1 MEQKREF
8 YSEVFRSLGCLK
20 LWEVRHSMVL
30 DFIDQMQVLSMLD
43 LGTCEST
50 LLMKVQRGLQVC
62 RMVGLDIDDQA
73 ISHAIDNLIP

>member
-8 YSEVFRSLGCLK
+8 YSQVYRSLGCLK
-20 LWEVRHSMVL
+20 LWEARHSMVL
-30 DFIDQMQVLSMLD
+30 DFIDQKQVLSMLD
-43 LGTCEST
+43 LGTSEST

-73 ISHAIDNLIP
+73 ISHAIDNLMP